1 MIKKKTDII
10 IIIFL
15 ILLFLLN
22 PTKEDF
28 NRKINEITYGDT
40 HTYEEMKLFGVDK
53 INGKTN
59 QLWTKEGYKGKN
71 ITYVGIGKMFFK
83 VHEE

>member
-1 MIKKKTDII
+1 M
-10 IIIFL
+10 
-15 ILLFLLN
+15 LN

-53 INGKTN
+53 IYESGYERKNFFIFSVYITNGKTN

>member
-40 HTYEEMKLFGVDK
+40 HTYEEMKLFGVY
-53 INGKTN
+53 ITNGKTN